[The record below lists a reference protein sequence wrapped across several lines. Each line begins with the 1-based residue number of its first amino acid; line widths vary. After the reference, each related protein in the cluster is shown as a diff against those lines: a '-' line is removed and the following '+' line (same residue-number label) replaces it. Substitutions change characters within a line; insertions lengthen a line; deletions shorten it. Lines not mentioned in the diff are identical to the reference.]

1 MKVKNP
7 LSFDIHDY
15 KLLNK
20 ECFNFI
26 GHSIIQ
32 ICGPVAKNVRLYF
45 YRDKI
50 MDNELMLND
59 DEQNYPFIDEN
70 LKIKL

>member
-20 ECFNFI
+20 ECFNFR
-26 GHSIIQ
+26 GHFIIQ
-32 ICGPVAKNVRLYF
+32 ICGSNAKNVRMYF
-45 YRDKI
+45 DRDKI
-50 MDNELMLND
+50 IDNKLMLND
-59 DEQNYPFIDEN
+59 DEQNDP
-70 LKIKL
+70 LSR